1 MTDVA
6 VLEKRLEDAKRD
18 LAEARRPSWLQR
30 ALAVTSV
37 ASVATLFAVTVWLMM
52 RIQVWQA
59 YGEQQHQVA
68 QELRQ
73 QVEDAGESPV
83 VEPLPPPE
91 DGAPGV
97 AGARGETGPAGPR
110 GEPGRDGKPGSDGV
124 DGKPGLDGK
133 NGEPGAAGADGKPG
147 ADGESVQGPP
157 GPAGPQG
164 EPGPAGP
171 KGDTGAAGRGLTD
184 LVCDADGRWVATW
197 SDGTVTYPGTCTAV
211 PDPSPLPEPPQP

>member
-6 VLEKRLEDAKRD
+6 VLEQR
-18 LAEARRPSWLQR
+18 LAEAKRERDRARKPSWFTWVLAVI
-30 ALAVTSV
+30 ALAGVG
-37 ASVATLFAVTVWLMM
+37 WLLWSNLWQQQ
-52 RIQVWQA
+52 RIHVWQQ

-73 QVEDAGESPV
+73 QVEDTGEAPV
-83 VEPLPPPE
+83 ADPLPPPE

-97 AGARGETGPAGPR
+97 PGVAGPR
-110 GEPGRDGKPGSDGV
+110 GEKGDR
-124 DGKPGLDGK
+124 
-133 NGEPGAAGADGKPG
+133 GEPGRPG
-147 ADGESVQGPP
+147 ADGVHGKDGSPGEAGKPGVDGVNGQDGGQGPP

-171 KGDTGAAGRGLTD
+171 KGDPGRGLTD

-197 SDGTVTYPGTCTAV
+197 SDGTVTHPGVCTSF
-211 PDPSPLPEPPQP
+211 PNPSPLPSPQP